1 MTTLTKPPQREPPIS
16 SRSDRI
22 PVRRDIGAGEGDQHA
37 EGLEHDVIERRLLL
51 ALFGGGLGLE
61 KGADARRAQA
71 GAEGSR
77 YTVSSW
83 SNLLAPFSCAGR
95 ATFCFV

>member
-1 MTTLTKPPQREPPIS
+1 VVGRGDDDADEAAAEGAADLIEVRQDPREEGH
-16 SRSDRI
+16 
-22 PVRRDIGAGEGDQHA
+22 RRWGGDQHA

-61 KGADARRAQA
+61 KGADARRARA

-77 YTVSSW
+77 W
-83 SNLLAPFSCAGR
+83 SNLSAPFSCAGK